1 MQNLA
6 FQSAVRNFI
15 KSMKIAQAMTA
26 DNRTDAKRDRKPDPI
41 QDPFYNLEENVASA
55 TECTGLSPTPAQDD
69 AQARALAELY
79 SVHRQ
84 KPNYDERRDS

>member
-1 MQNLA
+1 
-6 FQSAVRNFI
+6 
-15 KSMKIAQAMTA
+15 MKIAQTMTA
-26 DNRTDAKRDRKPDPI
+26 DNRTDAKEVFFMSKRDRKPDPI